1 MYKTMSKQVLLKKQ
15 AIKIQKKI
23 LNAKI
28 NKNYFIYPFD
38 HIIIDNIL
46 NEKFAKKVAKSFP
59 DINKKN
65 WEYSNTKDIEVK
77 YRSKWKSEFD
87 IPENV
92 IDLVRILNSSI
103 ILDSLSKKIGIKKI
117 IPDPYFSGGGLNI
130 TENGGL
136 LDVHID
142 GNYHDASGL
151 NRRLNLLIYFCK
163 NWKSKYGGELC
174 FYDRNGRKKKKKIEP
189 IFNRMV
195 VFNTHD
201 FSYHGLPNKV
211 KFPKKNPRKSLI
223 LYYYT
228 KEKRPKKF
236 TKFSKPHNALWIKKN
251 NKDKKGKLTRSF
263 Y

>member
-103 ILDSLSKKIGIKKI
+103 ILSCLSVSDYWAI
-117 IPDPYFSGGGLNI
+117 
-130 TENGGL
+130 
-136 LDVHID
+136 
-142 GNYHDASGL
+142 
-151 NRRLNLLIYFCK
+151 
-163 NWKSKYGGELC
+163 
-174 FYDRNGRKKKKKIEP
+174 
-189 IFNRMV
+189 
-195 VFNTHD
+195 
-201 FSYHGLPNKV
+201 
-211 KFPKKNPRKSLI
+211 KSLPLGI
-223 LYYYT
+223 AMVIGGIIQLI
-228 KEKRPKKF
+228 F
-236 TKFSKPHNALWIKKN
+236 MN
-251 NKDKKGKLTRSF
+251 NIIIR
-263 Y
+263 